1 MHWELEITLFIVL
14 IIAALI
20 SLAVRSLLTA
30 VVTLTV
36 FSFASALLYIAMG
49 AVDVGFT
56 EAVVGGGVI
65 GVLMVVLIFKTMRKE
80 SRLVKERLPGLR
92 SRAVNYVILALVCGL
107 LVFAASGL
115 PNRGDPASILN
126 REMSPAGSA
135 NAAAYYITHA
145 HEDAHT
151 PNMVTAILA
160 DYRGYDTLGEET
172 VILTAG
178 LICFLL
184 LRRGREDED

>member
-1 MHWELEITLFIVL
+1 MHWELEITLFVVL

-56 EAVVGGGVI
+56 EAVVGGGAI
-65 GVLMVVLIFKTMRKE
+65 GVFMVILIFKTLRKE
-80 SRLVKERLPGLR
+80 NLPTKVRLRGL
-92 SRAVNYVILALVCGL
+92 SSSLLNYVLLTLFCGL
-107 LVFAASGL
+107 LIFAAASL
-115 PNRGDPASILN
+115 PSRGDPASVLN
-126 REMSPAGSA
+126 DKKSPAGSD
-135 NAAAYYITHA
+135 NAASFYVTHA
-145 HEDAHT
+145 YEDTHT

-184 LRRGREDED
+184 LRRGRKDED

>member
-1 MHWELEITLFIVL
+1 MHWELEITLFVVL

-36 FSFASALLYIAMG
+36 FSFASALLYVAMG

-56 EAVVGGGVI
+56 EAVVGGGAI
-65 GVLMVVLIFKTMRKE
+65 GVFMVILIFKTLRKE
-80 SRLVKERLPGLR
+80 NLPTKVRLRGL
-92 SRAVNYVILALVCGL
+92 SSSLLNYVLLTLFCGL
-107 LVFAASGL
+107 LIFAAASL
-115 PNRGDPASILN
+115 PSRGDPTSVLN
-126 REMSPAGSA
+126 DKKSPAGSD
-135 NAAAYYITHA
+135 NAASYYVTHA
-145 HEDAHT
+145 HEDTHT

-160 DYRGYDTLGEET
+160 DYRSYDTLGEET

-184 LRRGREDED
+184 LRRGRKDED